1 MYIVVLSFYP
11 LLNVWPI
18 ECVIICFCKFC
29 GKNFYNPPSDVG
41 VGLLTNRKCL
51 NEINEII

>member
-11 LLNVWPI
+11 LLSVRPI
-18 ECVIICFCKFC
+18 ECAIICFCKFC

-41 VGLLTNRKCL
+41 VGLLKNRECL
-51 NEINEII
+51 NEAGEII